1 MKKEEMTYNIPV
13 VFSHKDF
20 PDKYP
25 IVKLETTHNDS
36 IFNYSIIMEQ
46 EVGNKLISTI
56 NKEIESKYF
65 ESLDDKQL
73 NKMIKQLKDEKNRR
87 KQ

>member
-1 MKKEEMTYNIPV
+1 MKKEEVTYNIPV